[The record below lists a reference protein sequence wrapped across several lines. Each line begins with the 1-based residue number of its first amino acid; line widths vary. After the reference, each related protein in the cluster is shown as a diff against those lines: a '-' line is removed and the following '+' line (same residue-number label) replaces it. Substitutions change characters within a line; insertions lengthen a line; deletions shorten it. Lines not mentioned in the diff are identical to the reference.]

1 MSARMKVKLPES
13 ARERKRSFGG
23 ASVSTLLHAAL
34 IGGTVVATGKTVETI
49 YEPVAPVD
57 IVYVAPERKPPTPEP
72 PPEAPRPQEIPT
84 DAPPVPDLV
93 VKPVNLAEIP
103 EGLPP
108 VDTRIGTMHVDSF
121 KVAPR
126 DTTPTNVG
134 TEVEGNEPFT
144 EAMVEK
150 TVQARAGNPTP
161 KYPSFL
167 ASAGVEGAVYARFVV
182 DTTGRVE
189 PESIRFTKSDH
200 ALFEREVRQVL
211 LRSRFVP
218 AEVGRHRVRQL
229 VEQAFAFALKR

>member
-1 MSARMKVKLPES
+1 MLVKLPES

-23 ASVSTLLHAAL
+23 ATVSTLLHAAL
-34 IGGTVVATGKTVETI
+34 IGGTVVATGTTI
-49 YEPVAPVD
+49 ERAQEPVAPAD
-57 IVYVAPERKPPTPEP
+57 LVYVEPQRKQDPPPPEKAPERP
-72 PPEAPRPQEIPT
+72 AVEIPT
-84 DAPPVPDLV
+84 DAPPAPD
-93 VKPVNLAEIP
+93 VKVNPVDLSVIP

-108 VDTRIGTMHVDSF
+108 VDARIGTMSVDSF

-126 DTTPTNVG
+126 DSTPVG
-134 TEVEGNEPFT
+134 TGVIDTGEPLT

-150 TVQARAGNPTP
+150 AVQARAGNPTP
-161 KYPSFL
+161 RYPSFL
-167 ASAGVEGAVYARFVV
+167 ASAGVEGAVYAQFVV

-211 LRSRFVP
+211 LRSRFTP
-218 AEVGRHRVRQL
+218 AEFGRQRVRQL

>member
-23 ASVSTLLHAAL
+23 ATVSTLLHAAL
-34 IGGTVVATGKTVETI
+34 IGGSIAATGKTVDSL
-49 YEPVAPVD
+49 YEPVIAQEDV
-57 IVYVAPERKPPTPEP
+57 VYVEPEKKPTPER
-72 PPEAPRPQEIPT
+72 PPEPPRPQEIPT
-84 DAPPVPDLV
+84 DVPPVPTME
-93 VKPVNLAEIP
+93 VKPVNLLVVP

-108 VDTRIGTMHVDSF
+108 VETRIGTMLVDSF

-126 DTTPTNVG
+126 DTTPTSVG
-134 TEVEGNEPFT
+134 PETSGTEPFT

-150 TVQARAGNPTP
+150 AVQARAGNPAP

-167 ASAGVEGAVYARFVV
+167 ASAGVEGVVYARFVV
-182 DTTGRVE
+182 DTSGRVE
-189 PESIRFTKSDH
+189 PESIDFIKSDH
-200 ALFEREVRQVL
+200 TLFEREVRQVL

-218 AEVGRHRVRQL
+218 AEFGKQRVRQL

>member
-1 MSARMKVKLPES
+1 MRVKLPES

-23 ASVSTLLHAAL
+23 ATVSTLLHATL
-34 IGGTVVATGKTVETI
+34 IGGTVVATGTTI
-49 YEPVAPVD
+49 ERESEPVRPEN
-57 IVYVAPERKPPTPEP
+57 IVYVAPKPKNDPP
-72 PPEAPRPQEIPT
+72 PPEKAPERPAVEIPT
-84 DAPPVPDLV
+84 DAPPAPDV
-93 VKPVNLAEIP
+93 QVKPVDLSVIP

-108 VDTRIGTMHVDSF
+108 VESRIGTMSVEDF

-126 DTTPTNVG
+126 DSTPVG
-134 TEVEGNEPFT
+134 TGVIDHGEPLT

-150 TVQARAGNPTP
+150 AVQARAGNPAP
-161 KYPSFL
+161 RYPSFL
-167 ASAGVEGAVYARFVV
+167 ASAGVEGAVYAQFVV

-211 LRSRFVP
+211 LRSRFTP
-218 AEVGRHRVRQL
+218 AEYGRQRVRQL

>member
-23 ASVSTLLHAAL
+23 TSVSTLLHAAL
-34 IGGTVVATGKTVETI
+34 IGGTVVATGKTVETM

-57 IVYVAPERKPPTPEP
+57 LVYVVPRQQPPAPEP
-72 PPEAPRPQEIPT
+72 PPEAPRPPEIPT
-84 DAPPVPDLV
+84 DVPPVPNMV
-93 VKPVNLAEIP
+93 VKPVNLAVIP

-108 VDTRIGTMHVDSF
+108 VDTRIGTTLIDSF
-121 KVAPR
+121 KVATR
-126 DTTPTNVG
+126 DSTPAGVG
-134 TEVEGNEPFT
+134 TGVVGNEPLT

-150 TVQARAGNPTP
+150 AVQARAGNPTP

-167 ASAGVEGAVYARFVV
+167 ASAGVEGAVYAQFVV

-211 LRSRFVP
+211 LKSRFVP
-218 AEVGRHRVRQL
+218 AEFGRHRVRQR